1 MREYERE
8 RDGRTE
14 RMTSAEL
21 RDLTQEERREL
32 DRTGSVDLPDG
43 RGVRW

>member
-1 MREYERE
+1 MSEYEIE
-8 RDGRTE
+8 RNGRTE
-14 RMTSAEL
+14 RMTTAEL
-21 RDLTQEERREL
+21 RDLTREERREL